1 MASPAVAQC
10 PACSMKYPDSP
21 VLGADQAIAAARALG
36 PALAARA
43 AECEAQR
50 RCPDE
55 TIALLYASGLMRMMQ
70 PRMFGGSELGA
81 DVLLEVVLE
90 MCKSCASTAWVWLN
104 LATHS
109 WNIGQ
114 FELQAQHDV
123 WDADAGAVAAT
134 GLAFPCGK
142 AIPVDG
148 GYRVSGKWPFASGVD
163 AAAWMLV
170 GAMVERAGAAERR
183 FLLVPRPE
191 FRSLDDWHAYG
202 LAGTGSHNVV
212 VDDAFVPAHRTL
224 AAEVFAAGFDVPGG
238 KVHLAPL
245 YRLPTFATFGFA
257 LGMVP
262 LGLARA
268 AADAMVASLRR
279 RAGTYTGARLA
290 DLAPLQMRLADTM
303 AAVDYFE
310 TQFRADLT
318 QMIAQTNA
326 GQASPVADKLRW
338 KRNLA
343 YGVRLAKQAMDNVM
357 SMSGAGGLATN
368 SPLQRQFRDLSAA
381 ASHIALTWDV
391 QAPMYGQNVLGL
403 PTPPGFLV

>member
-1 MASPAVAQC
+1 MQQPSSPIIDAA
-10 PACSMKYPDSP
+10 A
-21 VLGADQAIAAARALG
+21 AIAAARALG

-43 AECEAQR
+43 AECETQR
-50 RCPDE
+50 RCPDA
-55 TIALLYASGLMRMMQ
+55 TIADLYASGLMRMMQ

-90 MCKSCASTAWVWLN
+90 MCKACASTAWVWLN

-114 FELQAQHDV
+114 FELKAQHEV
-123 WDADAGAVAAT
+123 WDDDPNAVAAT

-170 GAMVERAGAAERR
+170 GAIVEAAGPLERR
-183 FLLVPRPE
+183 FLLVPRRD
-191 FRSLDDWHAYG
+191 FSSLDDWHAYG
-202 LAGTGSHNVV
+202 LAGTGSHHVV
-212 VDDAFVPAHRTL
+212 VDNAFVPVHRTL
-224 AAEVFAAGFDVPGG
+224 AAEVFAEGSNVPGG
-238 KVHLAPL
+238 RVHAAPL
-245 YRLPTFATFGFA
+245 YRLPTFATYGFA

-262 LGLARA
+262 LGVARA
-268 AADAMVASLRR
+268 AAHEMVASLKR

-290 DLAPLQMRLADTM
+290 DLVPLQLRLADTM
-303 AAVDYFE
+303 AAVGYFE
-310 TQFRADLT
+310 TQYRADLSE
-318 QMIAQTNA
+318 MIAQTAA
-326 GQASPVADKLRW
+326 GGGTPAADKLRW

-357 SMSGAGGLATN
+357 SMSGAGGLGTEA
-368 SPLQRQFRDLSAA
+368 PLQRQFRDLNAA

>member
-1 MASPAVAQC
+1 MKHTNSPIL
-10 PACSMKYPDSP
+10 D
-21 VLGADQAIAAARALG
+21 ADQAIAAARALG

-43 AECEAQR
+43 APCEALR
-50 RCPDE
+50 RCPDQ
-55 TIALLYASGLMRMMQ
+55 TIADLYSSGLMRMMQ
-70 PRMFGGSELGA
+70 PRLFGGSELGA

-90 MCKSCASTAWVWLN
+90 MCKTCASTAWVWLN

-114 FELQAQHDV
+114 FELRAQHDV
-123 WDADAGAVAAT
+123 WDADPGAVAAT

-148 GYRVSGKWPFASGVD
+148 GYQVSGKWPFASGVD

-170 GAMVERAGAAERR
+170 GAMVERGGATERR

-191 FRSLDDWHAYG
+191 FTSLDDWHAYG
-202 LAGTGSHNVV
+202 LAGTGSHHVV
-212 VDDAFVPAHRTL
+212 VDNAFVPEHRTL
-224 AAEVFAAGFDVPGG
+224 AANVFAEGFNVPGG
-238 KVHLAPL
+238 RVHASPM
-245 YRLPTFATFGFA
+245 YRLPTFSTFGFA

-268 AADAMVASLRR
+268 AADAMVVSLKR
-279 RAGTYTGARLA
+279 RAGTYTGARLSE
-290 DLAPLQMRLADTM
+290 LVPLQLRLADTM

-310 TQFRADLT
+310 TQFRADLG
-318 QMIAQTNA
+318 QMLAQTA
-326 GQASPVADKLRW
+326 SGMASPVPDKLRW

-343 YGVRLAKQAMDNVM
+343 YGVRLARQAMDNVM
-357 SMSGAGGLATN
+357 SMSGAGGLATD
-368 SPLQRQFRDLSAA
+368 SPLQRQYRDLSAA